1 MSVTTPAFIIPRK
14 SLVGYEGEW
23 VKMFDP
29 PTESPATPENL
40 DLTKLLAGTRPN
52 PVPDV
57 MAAAGYQ
64 KKPSVPY
71 TVMRELLKSLTI
83 PTWDGKKNLAFF
95 AIGDSDNPTLSNG
108 TYPGGLVRVP
118 RGAIFHAKTAGQ
130 GPPPHTIHWHGIEPT
145 PINDGVGHCSMEIG
159 TYIYQWQANFIGTY
173 FYHCHR
179 NTPQHFEYGLFSML
193 PVMPSDAYFATQ
205 RNPVIP
211 IGAGRDGKFRTA
223 ANLNN
228 IRDPNGNLVPNPF
241 PGFNPN
247 PIDALDPWTGDPAL
261 KFETDP
267 HAMTVP
273 YDVEA
278 IWVPDDRDS
287 VWSDLA
293 VAIDP
298 NTGLLKP
305 DAKITFPKHGGQPG
319 VDDQF
324 HERPGLNSFF
334 ALNDFNADYWFITG
348 VAVPAARIDK
358 GGTGLGTIPAGIV
371 LPPAMNSGVSG
382 SQVSINAKVDQ
393 TILVRCLDAAY
404 NNVNVTFPVDAVII
418 AWDGRALGVAPF
430 NQYNH
435 AYLVPANTPIHFSV
449 ARRFDALIR
458 PTTPINDFA
467 TVEFLDTRNGTA
479 TGHEEVVL
487 MTAKIPFNIAAGG
500 EMDIKGTVTDKA
512 GAPLVGVTLKL
523 TAENSQ
529 GGKPQYVVTDD
540 YGNYGF
546 TNLVTDVYKV
556 TPSLAGY
563 SFQPSSKKV
572 SYTLGHDVTGVNFTG
587 TKN

>member
-29 PTESPATPENL
+29 PTVSPATPENL
-40 DLTKLLAGTRPN
+40 ELTKLPAGTRPN

-71 TVMRELLKSLTI
+71 TVIQELLKSLTI
-83 PTWDGKKNLAFF
+83 PTWDGKNLAFF
-95 AIGDSDNPTLSNG
+95 AIGDSDNPTLKNG
-108 TYPGGLVRVP
+108 TYPGGIVRVP
-118 RGAIFHAKTAGQ
+118 RGAIFHGKTVGQ

-223 ANLNN
+223 ANVADFKLP
-228 IRDPNGNLVPNPF
+228 DGSPMF
-241 PGFNPN
+241 PGFKDTPGHT
-247 PIDALDPWTGDPAL
+247 IDVPDPWTGDPAL

-287 VWSDLA
+287 IWSDLA
-293 VAIDP
+293 VVLDP
-298 NTGLLKP
+298 ATNLLKP

-324 HERPGLNSFF
+324 HERPGLNGFF

-348 VAVPAARIDK
+348 VAVPANR
-358 GGTGLGTIPAGIV
+358 GGTAAIPAGIV

-382 SQVSINAKVDQ
+382 SQVSINAKTGQ

-458 PTTPINDFA
+458 ATTPINDFA
-467 TVEFLDTRNGTA
+467 MVEFLDTRNGTA

-487 MTAKIPFNIAAGG
+487 MTAKIPINIVAGG

-512 GAPLVGVTLKL
+512 GAPLVGVTMKL
-523 TAENSQ
+523 TGALKQ
-529 GGKPQYVVTDD
+529 KVVTDD
-540 YGNYGF
+540 YGNYGI
-546 TNLVTDVYKV
+546 TNLVTGKYEVK
-556 TPSLAGY
+556 PSLEGY
-563 SFQPSSKKV
+563 KFEPEKRKV
-572 SYTLGHDVTGVNFTG
+572 AYTLGHDVLGVDFTG
-587 TKN
+587 TKK